1 MGGER
6 VQFHLFFHKIQDWIC
21 KCNLSFAA
29 HTDCLTF
36 VNQKLR
42 NDWLIEL
49 GEGWSLSQLSRG
61 RESDLLDRSI
71 IPHNLESEI
80 NLREK
85 KKTLRG
91 NTQKHKDTTCKL
103 HTGLESSTQ
112 GSKSDRDSSA
122 YCTTTI
128 LEQLIHLKP
137 NSIVRKIC
145 GIFRL

>member
-1 MGGER
+1 MRGKR

-85 KKTLRG
+85 KHSEETHKSTR
-91 NTQKHKDTTCKL
+91 TQHVN
-103 HTGLESSTQ
+103 STQ
-112 GSKSDRDSSA
+112 ALRA
-122 YCTTTI
+122 
-128 LEQLIHLKP
+128 QLKARSQTEIP
-137 NSIVRKIC
+137 VPIAPPQY
-145 GIFRL
+145 